1 MTIFW
6 SNYNGSDWRWIDGI
20 EEMCGA
26 ANIRQHTS
34 CVCPCYDTGR
44 TEVSKVSLKLSDC
57 NDFPQKLVLIVAYQ
71 VNTDNLFQKNRI

>member
-26 ANIRQHTS
+26 ANIRQHA
-34 CVCPCYDTGR
+34 CCLCPCYDTGR
-44 TEVSKVSLKLSDC
+44 TEVSKVGLKLSKC
-57 NDFPQKLVLIVAYQ
+57 IDF
-71 VNTDNLFQKNRI
+71 TKNSYWFYVKGFDH